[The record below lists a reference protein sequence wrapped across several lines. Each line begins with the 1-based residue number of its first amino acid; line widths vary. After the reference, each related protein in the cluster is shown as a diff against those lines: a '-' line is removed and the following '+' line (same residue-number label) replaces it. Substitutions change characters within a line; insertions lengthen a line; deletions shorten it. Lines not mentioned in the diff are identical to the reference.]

1 MPEPKPLD
9 LDAYRAK
16 RSPGATPEPFGR
28 AHAEGAAGADAQSER
43 LVYVMQKHNATRLH
57 YDLRLEVDGVLK
69 SWAVPKGPSYDQSVK
84 ALAMHV
90 EDHPL
95 EYAQFEGVIP
105 KGNYGAGEM
114 IVWDRGHVVWLEDP
128 HAGFVKG
135 KLLFELHGHKLR
147 GKWTLVKIKKAETE
161 WLLIKERDSLE
172 GKGRELPE
180 ESVLSGLTIEDLRE
194 GRDLSAPIIAALK
207 ELRVPAKELRA
218 SDVTLMLATSEAKP
232 FSRAGWLYELK
243 YDGYRMLVERDG
255 DAVRLLSRNGNDLTS
270 SFPDI
275 VAAVAALP
283 HRRFILDGEVVVQVA
298 GGLPRFQLLQKR
310 ARVSNPGEI
319 AHYARTL
326 PATLYAFDLLSFAG
340 HDMRG
345 VALRD
350 RKRLLAMVLPSVG
363 TLRYSEHVEER
374 GIDFFAAA
382 EAMGLEGMVA
392 KKADSPYRGGRATE
406 WVKVRASRSGDFV
419 IAGFKKSSRARGFG
433 SFHVAAY
440 RDGVLRYAG
449 SVGTGVTPAVLD
461 DAWARVTDAV
471 LDAPGCEGAPKTK
484 DDVWVAPRLVCEVR
498 FLEWTEAGN
507 LRHPV
512 FLRMRDDKAPAECEY
527 QPSDAI
533 DLPEPAPAPVSPPT
547 LKTPRAKVG
556 RSKAPAPDAEV
567 KITNPD
573 KIFWPED
580 GYTKGDMIEYYR
592 SVSPWLL
599 PFLRDRL
606 VVLTRFPDGIHGKSF
621 FQKDAP
627 GYAPAWLRTETIYSE
642 GSERDLDYFV
652 AEDERSLIF
661 LANSGSIPLHI
672 WSSRVA
678 TLERPDWC
686 VLDLD
691 PKDAPFADVVTV
703 ALAVRALCEDIH
715 LPCSIKTSG
724 SSGLHVLVPL
734 GRQCTHDQSKVIG
747 ELLARAVVNEVPD
760 IATITRVISKREGR
774 VYIDY
779 LQNGHGKLLVAP
791 YSVRPLPGAPVSTP
805 LAWREVDHSLDIRA
819 FTIKNVPA
827 RLARQ
832 KTDAFANVIED
843 VPDLVTSLAALQ
855 KRVRS

>member
-1 MPEPKPLD
+1 MPKPTHLD

-16 RSPGATPEPFGR
+16 RSAGGTPEPFGKLR
-28 AHAEGAAGADAQSER
+28 TDADDASER

-84 ALAMHV
+84 ALAMQT

-114 IVWDRGHVVWLEDP
+114 IVWDRGHVVWLEEP
-128 HAGFVKG
+128 HAGFAKG
-135 KLLFELHGHKLR
+135 KLLFELYGHKLR
-147 GKWTLVKIKKAETE
+147 GRWTLVKIKKAETE

-172 GKGRELPE
+172 GKGLAPLPE
-180 ESVLSGLTIEDLRE
+180 ESVLSGLTIEDLHE
-194 GRDLSAPIIAALK
+194 GRDVSAPIIAELEGLGAPEQ
-207 ELRVPAKELRA
+207 ELRGP
-218 SDVTLMLATSEAKP
+218 DVTLMLASSAAKP

-243 YDGYRMLVERDG
+243 YDGYRMLIERDG
-255 DAVRLLSRNGNDLTS
+255 ESVRLLSRNGNDLTS

-283 HRRFILDGEVVVQVA
+283 HRRFIMDGEVVVQDA

-310 ARVSNPGEI
+310 ARVSNPGEV
-319 AHYARTL
+319 AHYSRAL
-326 PATLYAFDLLSFAG
+326 PATMYAFDMLSYAG
-340 HDMRG
+340 HDMRSL
-345 VALRD
+345 ALRD

-374 GIDFFAAA
+374 GVDFFAAA

-419 IAGFKKSSRARGFG
+419 IAGFKKSARARGFG

-440 RDGVLRYAG
+440 RGGVLRYAG
-449 SVGTGVTPAVLD
+449 SVGTGVTPAMIEA
-461 DAWARVTDAV
+461 AWARVKDTA
-471 LDAPGCEGAPKTK
+471 LDAPACEGAPKTK
-484 DDVWVAPRLVCEVR
+484 DDVWVAPILVCEVR

-533 DLPEPAPAPVSPPT
+533 NLPEPAESAAAP
-547 LKTPRAKVG
+547 
-556 RSKAPAPDAEV
+556 EV
-567 KITNPD
+567 KLTNTD

-580 GYTKGDMIEYYR
+580 GYTKGDLIEYYR

-627 GYAPAWLRTETIYSE
+627 GYAPSWLRTETVYSE
-642 GSERDLDYFV
+642 GSERDLDYFI

-672 WSSRVA
+672 WASRVA

-691 PKDAPFADVVTV
+691 PKGAPFTNVVTV
-703 ALAVRALCEDIH
+703 ALAVRALCEDIR

-724 SSGLHVLVPL
+724 SSGLHVLIPL

-747 ELLARAVVNEVPD
+747 ELLARAVVHEVPD
-760 IATITRVISKREGR
+760 IATITRVISKREGK

-805 LAWREVDHSLDIRA
+805 LAWHEVDHALDIRT
-819 FTIKNVPA
+819 FTIRNVPE

-832 KTDAFANVIED
+832 KTDTFASVIEE
-843 VPDLVTSLAALQ
+843 VPDLVTALAALQ
-855 KRVRS
+855 QRVRS